1 MSTQNSISAD
11 AALKK
16 LKDGNERYL
25 ISQNYGGDISQ
36 KLREKACREGQAPFA
51 IVVTCSD
58 SRVIPECIFD
68 CGIGDIFVIRVAG
81 NVVDDFVL
89 GSVEYAAGH
98 LGSKLVVVMG
108 HDHCG
113 AVGAALHDEPERHVK
128 AITDVIKS
136 AVGGET
142 DEDKACRLNVG
153 NSVRVI
159 ANALDDDITVCPAIY
174 HLEDG
179 RVEFF

>member
-1 MSTQNSISAD
+1 MNTQNISAD

-25 ISQNYGGDISQ
+25 KSQNYSGDISQ
-36 KLREKACREGQAPFA
+36 KLREKTSREGQTPFV
-51 IVVTCSD
+51 IVITCSD

-68 CGIGDIFVIRVAG
+68 CGIGEIFVIRVAG

-113 AVGAALHDEPERHVK
+113 AVGAALHDEPDGHIK

-136 AVGGET
+136 AVGCET
-142 DEDKACRLNVG
+142 DEDKACRLNIE
-153 NSVRVI
+153 NSVKI
-159 ANALDDDITVCPAIY
+159 IKNALDADISVCSAIY

>member
-1 MSTQNSISAD
+1 MSTQNISANE
-11 AALKK
+11 ALKK

-25 ISQNYGGDISQ
+25 KSRNYSGDISPE
-36 KLREKACREGQAPFA
+36 LREKTCREGQTPYA
-51 IVVTCSD
+51 IVITCSD

-108 HDHCG
+108 HTHCG
-113 AVGAALHDEPERHVK
+113 AVGAALHDNPDGHVK

-142 DEDKACRLNVG
+142 DEDKACRHNVE
-153 NSVRVI
+153 NSVRAI
-159 ANALDDDITVCPAIY
+159 TSALDNSVTVCPAIY

>member
-1 MSTQNSISAD
+1 MSTQNISAD

-25 ISQNYGGDISQ
+25 NSQNYSGDISSN
-36 KLREKACREGQAPFA
+36 LREKTCLEGQTPYA
-51 IVVTCSD
+51 IVITCSD

-68 CGIGDIFVIRVAG
+68 CGIGEIFVIRVAG

-89 GSVEYAAGH
+89 GSVEYAAEH

-108 HDHCG
+108 HTHCG
-113 AVGAALHDEPERHVK
+113 AVGAALHDEPDGHVK

-142 DEDKACRLNVG
+142 NEQKACRLNVE
-153 NSVRVI
+153 NSVRAI
-159 ANALDDDITVCPAIY
+159 TSAIGEDITVCSAIY